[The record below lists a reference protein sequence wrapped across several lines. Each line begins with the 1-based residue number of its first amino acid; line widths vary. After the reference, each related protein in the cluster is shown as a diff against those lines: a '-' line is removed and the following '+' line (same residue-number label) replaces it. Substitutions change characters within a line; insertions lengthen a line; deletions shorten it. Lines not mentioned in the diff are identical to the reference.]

1 MKKSKAIA
9 LVVAGLVAGLMLG
22 SVGVSYAATETEDTS
37 AVVCTGIRMGEAIR
51 GAGARL
57 VDVVADLTGLSADEV
72 QAERAA
78 GKSAADIAEANGV
91 SSDEV
96 VAAALEARKAI
107 LDAKVADGTLT
118 ADEADA
124 AYERMSDRVTER
136 VTTTETGRPSWAGQG
151 QGQGGQGSQGKGQ
164 GGQGQGQGGSGTC
177 GTCTAT
183 D

>member
-1 MKKSKAIA
+1 MKKSTAIA
-9 LVVAGLVAGLMLG
+9 LVAAGLVAGLMLG
-22 SVGVSYAATETEDTS
+22 SVGVSYAATEAEDTS

-57 VDVVADLTGLSADEV
+57 VDIVADLTGLSTEEV

-78 GKSAADIAEANGV
+78 GKSAADIAEENGV

-124 AYERMSDRVTER
+124 AYQRMSDRVSER
-136 VTTTETGRPSWAGQG
+136 VTTTATGRPSWAGQG
-151 QGQGGQGSQGKGQ
+151 MGGQGMGCQGMGCQGRGQ
-164 GGQGQGQGGSGTC
+164 GRSGSC
-177 GTCTAT
+177 GTCTVT